1 MDKNRNVRREN
12 KIPFGVERER
22 KIKKFVRAATLGFVG
37 DAPREAA
44 SYYSDLNGMLELN
57 EMKTFGELWRNLWTN
72 PEQHV
77 ALLNYGNE
85 IRARYR
91 PE

>member
-1 MDKNRNVRREN
+1 MEKNRNIRRDN

-44 SYYSDLNGMLELN
+44 AHLEDLNKMLDLQEV
-57 EMKTFGELWRNLWTN
+57 KTLGELWRNLWTH
-72 PEQHV
+72 PEQHGE
-77 ALLNYGNE
+77 LLKYGNDL
-85 IRARYR
+85 RAYYR